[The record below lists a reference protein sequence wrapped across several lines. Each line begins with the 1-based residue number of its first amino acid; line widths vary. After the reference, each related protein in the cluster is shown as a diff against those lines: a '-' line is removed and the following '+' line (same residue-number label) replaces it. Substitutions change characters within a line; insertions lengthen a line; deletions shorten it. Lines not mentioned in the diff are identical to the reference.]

1 MGAGEDVDD
10 RRHHHHRMGRVL
22 VAHGDDEWGAELRRW
37 LAGAGFEPSVCTPR
51 STLVAFD
58 REQPDLVVLAA
69 VVGQD
74 EALGA
79 CRWIRAR
86 SSVPIVVAAARSA
99 RIDVVQLL
107 TSGADLVLPAT
118 IGERELVARVRA
130 VVRGRP
136 PRPATGDPAR
146 PYGGLRLDCG
156 AGVLHVGHGEMP
168 LEDRQ
173 LQLMAL
179 LLQTAPRVTPRA
191 AARELLKVDDS
202 TLDGLVRRL
211 RERLEAV
218 EGWRRIVAIRRVGFR
233 LLAERPGT
241 TPAPAVPP
249 VVVHLDAE
257 AVVGDSVLQLR
268 DYPRPV
274 VELPTAQPAA
284 PRAVDG
290 GLALT

>member
-1 MGAGEDVDD
+1 MGAGEYVDD
-10 RRHHHHRMGRVL
+10 QHGRQYRMRRVL
-22 VAHGDDEWGAELRRW
+22 LAQGDDEWGAELRRW
-37 LAGAGFEPSVCTPR
+37 LTGAGFEASVCTTR
-51 STLVAFD
+51 STLVEFD
-58 REQPDLVVLAA
+58 REQPDLVLLASA
-69 VVGQD
+69 VGQD
-74 EALGA
+74 EAVGV

-130 VVRGRP
+130 VLRGRP
-136 PRPATGDPAR
+136 PRPTTGDPAR
-146 PYGGLRLDCG
+146 PYGGLRLDRG
-156 AGVLHVGHGEMP
+156 AGVLHVDHGELP

-233 LLAERPGT
+233 LLAERPVT
-241 TPAPAVPP
+241 ASAPACAP

-257 AVVGDSVLQLR
+257 AAVGEAVLQLR
-268 DYPRPV
+268 DHRRPV
-274 VELPTAQPAA
+274 VELPAVAAAA
-284 PRAVDG
+284 PPAVDG
-290 GLALT
+290 GWR